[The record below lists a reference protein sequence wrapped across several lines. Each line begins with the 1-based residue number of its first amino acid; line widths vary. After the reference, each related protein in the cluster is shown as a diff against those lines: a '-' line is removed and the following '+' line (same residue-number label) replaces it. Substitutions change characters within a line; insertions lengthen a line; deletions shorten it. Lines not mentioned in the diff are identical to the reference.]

1 MGGDG
6 RRGVRCERKEAVL
19 FEKRTKNFRSL
30 DWKFFASFFQ
40 KRSASACGSGVAFQQ
55 IRHGLLQQAH
65 HRPQQAAQQ
74 RRLLLGPGE
83 GIQFIQAIRHHADLC

>member
-1 MGGDG
+1 M
-6 RRGVRCERKEAVL
+6 KEAVL
-19 FEKRTKNFRSL
+19 FEKRTKNFHSL
-30 DWKFFASFFQ
+30 DWKFFASLRRATGFQ

-74 RRLLLGPGE
+74 RRLLLGPGK
-83 GIQFIQAIRHHADLC
+83 GIPFIQAIRHHADLC